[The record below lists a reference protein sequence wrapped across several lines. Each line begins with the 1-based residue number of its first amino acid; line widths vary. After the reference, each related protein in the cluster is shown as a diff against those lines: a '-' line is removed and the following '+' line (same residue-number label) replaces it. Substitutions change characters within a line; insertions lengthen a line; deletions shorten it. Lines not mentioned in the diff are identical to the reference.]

1 MNYYVFICLDGVPIL
16 DTILDENF
24 IAVEEIKELDWVQT
38 KYIIL
43 DFKSNNSKK
52 FKPVEKGKITYN
64 EKVLTNQ
71 IIYFRINIF
80 ATQKISTKAKNIAFS
95 EEEQLIELAKILFVK
110 KPKDFIK
117 YIKKK
122 KILRKKDIKSLEK
135 AFLNQ
140 MREQEILDSWKN
152 IKTS

>member
-24 IAVEEIKELDWVQT
+24 IAVEEIKELDW
-38 KYIIL
+38 
-43 DFKSNNSKK
+43 
-52 FKPVEKGKITYN
+52 VEKGKITYN